1 MKKAMIG
8 GVLSIAVFVALNAS
22 EIYPSSINVKDFGA
36 AGDGIADDTAAI
48 QKASNAAYARFAANQ
63 IGLRRR
69 FFKGGITMH
78 TVPEVVFPEGTYRL
92 TGPVA
97 FRFYVH
103 LRGIGNAVIKQT
115 GKDRDS
121 FFFYWGKGL
130 RIRNL
135 TFEGGRKQVLIWTRN
150 DLASV
155 RIENCHFRNAACG
168 LESYNWTKTDPK
180 TGKRQVCSQ
189 YSLLDKDGKDIGLK
203 RIPVEQLREND
214 VTLP

>member
-1 MKKAMIG
+1 MKKTIIG
-8 GVLSIAVFVALNAS
+8 GALGIAVILALNAS
-22 EIYPSSINVKDFGA
+22 EIHPSSINVKDFGA
-36 AGDGIADDTAAI
+36 VGDGIADDTAAI
-48 QKASNAAYARFAANQ
+48 QKASNAAYARFTANR
-63 IGLRRR
+63 IGLRKR
-69 FFKGGITMH
+69 FLKTGITMH
-78 TVPEVVFPEGTYRL
+78 PVPEVVFPEGTYRL

-103 LRGIGNAVIKQT
+103 LRGIRKAVIKQT

-168 LESYNWTKTDPK
+168 LESFF
-180 TGKRQVCSQ
+180 
-189 YSLLDKDGKDIGLK
+189 
-203 RIPVEQLREND
+203 RIPSDRKRAPGRRD
-214 VTLP
+214 VRRSVRRADPAQ